1 MGNAALL
8 HRYGFT
14 EPENPYD
21 IVNIDLELVLRWSS
35 SLFSSRYSRSRV
47 AVWRKLDYSGCL
59 AQNSEYFE
67 ISSDGKPEIELLI
80 LLYVMS
86 LSEEEYNDLSLRLST
101 PSTCN
106 KLLTGTVLS
115 RNVHVILEKGIELGD
130 DVLLTNTVRSALL
143 EVADLRD
150 SLYGS
155 RSLQDDIKELRRCC
169 FVKERKL
176 YHSLVLRVSERRIL
190 QKLRAYASS
199 GLLKKC
205 VRATKSKKL
214 KVL

>member
-21 IVNIDLELVLRWSS
+21 IINIDLELVLRWSS

-47 AVWRKLDYSGCL
+47 ALWRKLDYSGCL
-59 AQNSEYFE
+59 AQSSDYFE

-80 LLYVMS
+80 LLYVLS
-86 LSEEEYNDLSLRLST
+86 LSEEEYNDLSIGLST

-115 RNVHVILEKGIELGD
+115 RKVQIILDKGSEIGD
-130 DVLLTNTVRSALL
+130 NLLTNAVRNALI

-150 SLYGS
+150 SLYGL
-155 RSLQDDIKELRRCC
+155 RSLEDDIKELSRCC

-190 QKLRAYASS
+190 QKLRAYASN
-199 GLLKKC
+199 GQLRKC

-214 KVL
+214 KVI

>member
-21 IVNIDLELVLRWSS
+21 IVNIDIELVLRWSS

-47 AVWRKLDYSGCL
+47 ALWKKLDHSGCL

-86 LSEEEYNDLSLRLST
+86 LSEEEYNELSLGLST

-106 KLLTGTVLS
+106 KLAGPVLS
-115 RNVHVILEKGIELGD
+115 RKVRVTLEKGTEIGNN
-130 DVLLTNTVRSALL
+130 VLLTNAVRSALI
-143 EVADLRD
+143 EVADLRE

-155 RSLQDDIKELRRCC
+155 SLLEDDIKELASCC
-169 FVKERKL
+169 PVKERKF

-199 GLLKKC
+199 SLLKKC
-205 VRATKSKKL
+205 GRDSKSKKL
-214 KVL
+214 KVI